1 MPPKFN
7 FTKDETVNADAFA
20 AAGGGRFCIK
30 IIFVKTPS
38 EKTVRFTP
46 PKAEA
51 KLNALNA

>member
-7 FTKDETVNADAFA
+7 FTKDETVNAAAFA

-38 EKTVRFTP
+38 AKTVRVTP
-46 PKAEA
+46 PRRR
-51 KLNALNA
+51 LS